1 MQLMITFLDSALEIY
16 FNPLVLYLQIAK
28 NLIIKIEKFS
38 FFLNSRDACLFSYK
52 YLRQF
57 EEKLRVWQG

>member
-28 NLIIKIEKFS
+28 HLIIKIE
-38 FFLNSRDACLFSYK
+38 
-52 YLRQF
+52 
-57 EEKLRVWQG
+57 